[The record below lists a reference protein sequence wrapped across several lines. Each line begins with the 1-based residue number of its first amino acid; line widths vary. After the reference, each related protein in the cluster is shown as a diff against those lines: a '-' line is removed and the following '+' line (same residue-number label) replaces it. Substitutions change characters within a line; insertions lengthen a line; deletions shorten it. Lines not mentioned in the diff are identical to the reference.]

1 MAPPWYTRAMGSEL
15 TNQPDGPTTADVRD
29 GAGVT
34 VAQLHRWTQAGYL
47 DGPRQRGRKG
57 AGRGTVAVW
66 PSETVEKARIIAGV
80 ARTGKGADV
89 EIGRALMRAEYG
101 VHGAVARK
109 VLLWY
114 VERWALALDPP
125 KRGRPTRPNRQQRAA
140 RMSDAYRK
148 EAPQSPGNY
157 IERLSTAVVGV
168 LHPLAHSPKPY
179 TKAAYYLSPTAL
191 RVAVN
196 SVTDEGIA
204 AAWNDSANIASLLA
218 ACPPS
223 LIATTVFSYLHLPAS
238 DMIATAHARLQ
249 VIDTDIPTA
258 LRLLTIV
265 SDVAVRYYGD
275 ELIDAVAGALRL
287 ALFPDS
293 HTGTDNDI
301 TASLIELVRR
311 ALPNHTPLTPSIALL
326 HNTIPAQDVEQDKG

>member
-1 MAPPWYTRAMGSEL
+1 MGSEL
-15 TNQPDGPTTADVRD
+15 TNQPAGPTTADVRD

-34 VAQLHRWTQAGYL
+34 VAKLHRWTQAGYL

-80 ARTGKGADV
+80 ARTGKGAEV
-89 EIGRALMRAEYG
+89 EIGRALMRAGYG
-101 VHGAVARK
+101 VHVAVARK

-114 VERWALALDPP
+114 VERWAVALNPP
-125 KRGRPTRPNRQQRAA
+125 KRGRPARRARQEQAA
-140 RMSDAYRK
+140 SMTDVYRK

-191 RVAVN
+191 RDAVN
-196 SVTDEGIA
+196 GVTDKGIA
-204 AAWNDSANIASLLA
+204 AAWNDSANIASLLT

-223 LIATTVFSYLHLPAS
+223 LITTAVFSHLQLPAS
-238 DMIATAHARLQ
+238 DMVAAAHARLQ
-249 VIDTDIPTA
+249 LIDADVPTA
-258 LRLLTIV
+258 QRLLTIV
-265 SDVAVRYYGD
+265 ADVAVRYYGD

-293 HTGTDNDI
+293 NAGDSGAIAN
-301 TASLIELVRR
+301 ALIELVRR
-311 ALPNHTPLTPSIALL
+311 ALPTPATLSPSLALP
-326 HNTIPAQDVEQDKG
+326 HDAIPPQDTGDGKGILV

>member
-1 MAPPWYTRAMGSEL
+1 MGSEL

-89 EIGRALMRAEYG
+89 EIGRALMRAGYG
-101 VHGAVARK
+101 VHVAVARK

-125 KRGRPTRPNRQQRAA
+125 TRGRPARRTRQQRAA

-148 EAPQSPGNY
+148 DAPQSPGTY

-168 LHPLAHSPKPY
+168 LCPLPDSPKLY
-179 TKAAYYLSPTAL
+179 TKAAYYLSPVAL
-191 RVAVN
+191 RQAVN
-196 SVTDEGIA
+196 SVDDTGIV
-204 AAWNDSANIASLLA
+204 AAWNDSGKIATWLA
-218 ACPPS
+218 TYPPS
-223 LIATTVFSYLHLPAS
+223 LITTAVFSYLQLPAS
-238 DMIATAHARLQ
+238 DMVAAAHARLQ
-249 VIDTDIPTA
+249 IIDADVPTA

-265 SDVAVRYYGD
+265 AGIAVRYYGN
-275 ELIDAVAGALRL
+275 ELIDALAHALRL
-287 ALFPDS
+287 TVFPDR
-293 HTGTDNDI
+293 HTGTSNDI
-301 TASLIELVRR
+301 AVALIELVRR
-311 ALPNHTPLTPSIALL
+311 SLPTSTPLTPSS
-326 HNTIPAQDVEQDKG
+326 AQPDDAVPTHDIEHDKG

>member
-1 MAPPWYTRAMGSEL
+1 MGSEL

-89 EIGRALMRAEYG
+89 EIGRALMRAGYG
-101 VHGAVARK
+101 VHVAVARK

-125 KRGRPTRPNRQQRAA
+125 TRGRPARRTRQQRAA

-148 EAPQSPGNY
+148 DAPQSPGTY

-168 LHPLAHSPKPY
+168 LCPLPDSPKLY
-179 TKAAYYLSPTAL
+179 TKAAYYLSPVAL
-191 RVAVN
+191 RQAVN
-196 SVTDEGIA
+196 SVDDTGIV
-204 AAWNDSANIASLLA
+204 AAWNDNGDIATWLA
-218 ACPPS
+218 TYPPS
-223 LIATTVFSYLHLPAS
+223 LITTTVFSYLKLPAA
-238 DMIATAHARLQ
+238 DMIAAARAQLQ
-249 VIDTDIPTA
+249 LIDADVPTA

-265 SDVAVRYYGD
+265 ADVAVRYYGD
-275 ELIDAVAGALRL
+275 ELIDAFAGALRL
-287 ALFPDS
+287 TLFPDS
-293 HTGTDNDI
+293 NAGDSDAI
-301 TASLIELVRR
+301 GPALIDMVRR
-311 ALPNHTPLTPSIALL
+311 ALPTPATLSPSLALP
-326 HNTIPAQDVEQDKG
+326 HDAIPTQDTGDGRGVPT